1 MTNQTNKTK
10 LVVIGEHTLGYILPN
25 STMAGVLHA
34 SILKGATFTV
44 HNEPL
49 QLPRYN
55 ETVRLATPKDFDEFR
70 VSFEGFNN
78 PSEYEYDNK

>member
-1 MTNQTNKTK
+1 MTNNTNKTK

-25 STMAGVLHA
+25 STTAGVLHA
-34 SILKGATFTV
+34 SILKGA
-44 HNEPL
+44 NEHYSL

-78 PSEYEYDNK
+78 PSEYEYANN